1 MNDFNYFFS
10 LLILLILFKNIKTVC
25 SYRCKTCSTSGSC
38 EICDSGNYLSNSQCY
53 PCGSH
58 IVKHVH
64 IMNNVMFVIQD
75 IIYLDIHVNNV
86 AQVVRPV
93 HALLLI
99 VPPVNQDNIY
109 QAFLAILALVNV
121 KPVLVLPTVNLVK
134 VDIF

>member
-1 MNDFNYFFS
+1 MIIGVKPVQ
-10 LLILLILFKNIKTVC
+10 LLVLARFVIQDIIYLIPIVLHVA
-25 SYRCKTCSTSGSC
+25 
-38 EICDSGNYLSNSQCY
+38 
-53 PCGSH
+53 H
-58 IVKHVH
+58 IVKYVH
-64 IMNNVMFVIQD
+64 IMTDVIFVIQD

-121 KPVLVLPTVNLVK
+121 KPVLVLPTVNLAK